1 MPLLPNRPVLL
12 TLPLALA
19 GCVATGVPETVL
31 PQRVDYSCAGNKTL
45 QVARAP
51 DGLAAAVLVDGR
63 TVNLRRADS
72 AAQEKY
78 RDGDYTLYLDG
89 EKAMLE
95 FQGRV
100 LFGPCLSAVP
110 LPAYPRDRY

>member
-1 MPLLPNRPVLL
+1 MPIGRAAPALL
-12 TLPLALA
+12 TLAMT

-31 PQRVDYSCAGNKTL
+31 PPRVDYSCAGNRVL
-45 QVARAP
+45 PVARSP
-51 DGLAAAVLVDGR
+51 DGLAAAVLVDGS

-72 AAQEKY
+72 AVQEKY
-78 RDGDYTLYLDG
+78 SDGDYALYLDG

-100 LFGPCLSAVP
+100 LFGPCFSVVS
-110 LPAYPRDRY
+110 LPSYPRDRD